1 MLRLL
6 VYLEQEH
13 VKKSTTKKKKK
24 VQVAGA
30 LWNFHNKV
38 VFIIK
43 PNIFWQGKI
52 RFPNQIN
59 RNP

>member
-6 VYLEQEH
+6 VYLEQQQ
-13 VKKSTTKKKKK
+13 KKKKK

-43 PNIFWQGKI
+43 PNIFW
-52 RFPNQIN
+52 
-59 RNP
+59 